1 MLPRSDP
8 ALAHDGNAG
17 LWGLSMRFVVAA
29 RFVSACGLVV
39 ALGGCDGVLLPSQ
52 SEAGTSTFETYGA
65 VRSAFDHIALRQS
78 SVGDLSELGFDAQQ
92 TPNVAVLSYLEIVE
106 KFMPNSSMAFDRLDP
121 AVQDCIMA
129 RDNCQ
134 GYVFKLQ
141 HHEFQRSGS
150 LFLDLFGFEHT
161 TTETGWS
168 AQVLVLVQNGKVTH
182 KLLSGEPNVRIV
194 RDDIEPLGP
203 MQNLAGLLT
212 TGTSVAARTI
222 K

>member
-1 MLPRSDP
+1 
-8 ALAHDGNAG
+8 
-17 LWGLSMRFVVAA
+17 MRFAGTA
-29 RFVSACGLVV
+29 RFVGAIGLAIGLSSGLSGCG
-39 ALGGCDGVLLPSQ
+39 GSLLPNQ
-52 SEAGTSTFETYGA
+52 SEAGTSKFETYGE
-65 VRSAFDHIALRQS
+65 VRGAFDHIALRQS
-78 SVGDLSELGFDAQQ
+78 SVGDLSDLGFDAQN

-106 KFMPNSSMAFDRLDP
+106 RFMPNSSMAFDHLDP
-121 AVQDCIMA
+121 AVQSCIMA

-141 HHEFQRSGS
+141 HHDFTRSGS
-150 LFLDLFGFEHT
+150 LFLDMFGFDHT

-194 RDDIEPLGP
+194 REQIQPLGP
-203 MQNLAGLLT
+203 LQDLAGLFS
-212 TGTSVAARTI
+212 TGTSVAARSI

>member
-1 MLPRSDP
+1 MLRP
-8 ALAHDGNAG
+8 AVPQWYRRDAG
-17 LWGLSMRFVVAA
+17 LWGLGMRLALTA
-29 RFVSACGLVV
+29 RLLGACGLLV
-39 ALGGCDGVLLPSQ
+39 AFSGCGGILLPSQ
-52 SEAGTSTFETYGA
+52 SEAGSTSFETYGA
-65 VRSAFDHIALRQS
+65 VRSAFDQIALRQS
-78 SVGDLSELGFDAQQ
+78 SVGDLSELGFDAQH

-129 RDNCQ
+129 RENCQ
-134 GYVFKLQ
+134 GYVFKVE

-150 LFLDLFGFEHT
+150 LFLDLFGFEHL

-203 MQNLAGLLT
+203 MQNLAGLLS
-212 TGTSVAARTI
+212 TGTSVAARAI

>member
-1 MLPRSDP
+1 
-8 ALAHDGNAG
+8 
-17 LWGLSMRFVVAA
+17 MRFAVAA
-29 RFVSACGLVV
+29 RFLGAWGLIV
-39 ALGGCDGVLLPSQ
+39 ALGGCDGALLPSQ
-52 SEAGTSTFETYGA
+52 SEAGTSTFETYSA
-65 VRSAFDHIALRQS
+65 VRSAFEQISLRQS
-78 SVGDLSELGFDAQQ
+78 SVGDLSGLGFDAQR

-141 HHEFQRSGS
+141 HHESQRSGS
-150 LFLDLFGFEHT
+150 LFLDMLGFEHT
-161 TTETGWS
+161 TTETGWN

-194 RDDIEPLGP
+194 RNEFEPLGP
-203 MQNLAGLLT
+203 LQNLAGLLS

-222 K
+222 KP